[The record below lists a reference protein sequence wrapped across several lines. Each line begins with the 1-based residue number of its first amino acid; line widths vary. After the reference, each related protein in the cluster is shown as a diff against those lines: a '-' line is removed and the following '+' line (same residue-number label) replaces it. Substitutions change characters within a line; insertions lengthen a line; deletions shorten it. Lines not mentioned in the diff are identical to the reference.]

1 MKYLKEI
8 QTLEA
13 LKKELSARK
22 IPEIIIIEGSREL
35 GEFFQVDNELF
46 SDVEILESIKRWG
59 SWGVPIVIDDWEA
72 RTIDVEKGEII
83 YYPTTTDSIDAIRV
97 SKGLAP
103 LHGTPEKPYRT
114 ITKSEWLETI

>member
-22 IPEIIIIEGSREL
+22 FPEIIIIEGSREL
-35 GEFFQVDNELF
+35 GEFFQVDGELF
-46 SDVEILESIKRWG
+46 SDVEILACIQRWK
-59 SWGVPIVIDDWEA
+59 SWDVLLIIDDWEA
-72 RTIDVEKGEII
+72 REIDTDKGEIV
-83 YYPTTTDSIDAIRV
+83 YYPTHEDAIDAIRV